1 MSAMQLRESLAK
13 VSAFLTASPEK
24 GRSANPEATA
34 SIVDGL
40 KCRVSGPGGENVETD
55 MPRAIGGGATA
66 PSPGWLMRAA
76 LASCNA
82 TSIALRAATAGI
94 ELSRLEVT
102 VTSESD
108 ARGLLGLDASV
119 SPALQNLR
127 VHVRI
132 GAAGTPAEDL
142 AALARTAC
150 SLSPVGC
157 TDAGT
162 ATVEVEVDV
171 EAA

>member
-1 MSAMQLRESLAK
+1 MSATQLRESLAN
-13 VSAFLTASPEK
+13 VSSFLQANPEK
-24 GRSANPEATA
+24 GRSTNPEATA
-34 SIVDGL
+34 AIVDGL
-40 KCRVSGPGGENVETD
+40 KCRVSGPAGESIETD
-55 MPRAIGGGATA
+55 MPRSVGGGATA

-82 TSIALRAATAGI
+82 TCIALRAATAGI
-94 ELSRLEVT
+94 ELARLEVT

-132 GAAGTPAEDL
+132 SAPGTSAADL

-150 SLSPVGC
+150 ALSPVGC

-162 ATVEVEVDV
+162 ATVEVEVG
-171 EAA
+171 